1 MDFNCKKAGKRSVS
15 PISGQKCHIHLCD
28 LAVCPDSH
36 GRPPDADAGG
46 NDTGHI
52 AKDELAAGI
61 FPADPGRDI
70 AGEELAVV
78 CMTGEDEIGIRGCEL
93 GKLGWLVVDHDYRA

>member
-1 MDFNCKKAGKRSVS
+1 MKKA
-15 PISGQKCHIHLCD
+15 
-28 LAVCPDSH
+28 
-36 GRPPDADAGG
+36 RPRQ
-46 NDTGHI
+46 TVI

-70 AGEELAVV
+70 AGEELTVV
-78 CMTGEDEIGIRGCEL
+78 RMAGEDEIGICGCEL